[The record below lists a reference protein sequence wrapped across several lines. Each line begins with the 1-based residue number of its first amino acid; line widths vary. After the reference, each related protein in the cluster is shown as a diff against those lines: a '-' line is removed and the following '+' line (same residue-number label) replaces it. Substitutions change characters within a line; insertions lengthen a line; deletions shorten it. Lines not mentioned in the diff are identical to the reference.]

1 MWANPTRNVH
11 SSQGR
16 ERWDSYDNSSGGLG
30 MDIQDAIKVI
40 RALADGLNP
49 ETREELK
56 DDSICRN
63 PQAVMALNRALAA
76 LVTQQQRE
84 LKKPASAGQ
93 YWSRAEDKQICEE
106 LRKGMDFEEIAKT
119 HNRTVPS
126 IIVRLVKLGKIA
138 PDKSGSLFPPQ
149 VA

>member
-1 MWANPTRNVH
+1 M
-11 SSQGR
+11 
-16 ERWDSYDNSSGGLG
+16 E
-30 MDIQDAIKVI
+30 IQEAIKVI
-40 RALADGLNP
+40 RALADGVHP
-49 ETREELK
+49 ETGELLK
-56 DDSICRN
+56 DDAICRN

-93 YWSRAEDKQICEE
+93 YWSRAEDKQVCEE

-119 HNRTVPS
+119 HNRSVPS
-126 IIVRLVKLGKIA
+126 IIVRLVKLGKVA
-138 PDKSGSLFPPQ
+138 PNKSGSLFPTQ

>member
-1 MWANPTRNVH
+1 M
-11 SSQGR
+11 
-16 ERWDSYDNSSGGLG
+16 E
-30 MDIQDAIKVI
+30 IQEAIRVI
-40 RALADGLNP
+40 RALADGVNP
-49 ETREELK
+49 ETREVLQA
-56 DDSICRN
+56 DSICRN

-76 LVTQQQRE
+76 LVTQQERE
-84 LKKPASAGQ
+84 LKKPTGAGQ
-93 YWSRAEDKQICEE
+93 YWSRAEERQVCEE

-138 PDKSGSLFPPQ
+138 PNKSGSLFPPQ

>member
-1 MWANPTRNVH
+1 M
-11 SSQGR
+11 
-16 ERWDSYDNSSGGLG
+16 E
-30 MDIQDAIKVI
+30 IQEAIKVI
-40 RALADGLNP
+40 RALAEGTHP
-49 ETREELK
+49 ETREPLIE
-56 DDSICRN
+56 DSICRN
-63 PQAVMALNRALAA
+63 PQAVIALNRALAA
-76 LVTQQQRE
+76 LITQQQRE

-106 LRKGMDFEEIAKT
+106 IRQGMDFEEIAKT

>member
-1 MWANPTRNVH
+1 M
-11 SSQGR
+11 
-16 ERWDSYDNSSGGLG
+16 E
-30 MDIQDAIKVI
+30 IQDAINVI
-40 RALADGLNP
+40 RALADGMNP
-49 ETREELK
+49 ETREVLK
-56 DDSICRN
+56 EDSICRR
-63 PQAVMALNRALAA
+63 PQTVMALNRALAA
-76 LVTQQQRE
+76 LVTQQERE

-93 YWSRAEDKQICEE
+93 YWSRSEDKQVCEE

-138 PDKSGSLFPPQ
+138 PNKSGSLFPPQ

>member
-1 MWANPTRNVH
+1 M
-11 SSQGR
+11 
-16 ERWDSYDNSSGGLG
+16 E
-30 MDIQDAIKVI
+30 IQEAIKVI
-40 RALADGLNP
+40 RALADGVNP
-49 ETREELK
+49 ETRESLK

-84 LKKPASAGQ
+84 LKKPASAGR
-93 YWSRAEDKQICEE
+93 YWAHTEDQQVCEE
-106 LRKGMDFEEIAKT
+106 LRKGMDFQEIAKA

-126 IIVRLVKLGKIA
+126 IVARLVKLGKIT
-138 PDKSGSLFPPQ
+138 PDKSGSLFPSK

>member
-1 MWANPTRNVH
+1 
-11 SSQGR
+11 
-16 ERWDSYDNSSGGLG
+16 

>member
-1 MWANPTRNVH
+1 
-11 SSQGR
+11 
-16 ERWDSYDNSSGGLG
+16 
-30 MDIQDAIKVI
+30 MDIQEAIKVI
-40 RALADGLNP
+40 RALADGVHP
-49 ETREELK
+49 ETREVLQA
-56 DDSICRN
+56 DSACRN

-84 LKKPASAGQ
+84 LKKPIGAGQ

-106 LRKGMDFEEIAKT
+106 LHKGMNFEENAKT

-126 IIVRLVKLGKIA
+126 IIVRLVKLGKVA
-138 PDKSGSLFPPQ
+138 PNKSGSLFPPQ